1 MPFATRATG
10 MQKPDVEP
18 SGNLCGVIHRKIFS
32 NGLRCKTLA
41 VDSDLNRFDPL
52 CARMTRL
59 EYMDVVRIR
68 QRAGHLVLRIV
79 IACNQVN
86 RYPAI
91 AQLGHLLDEE
101 LTRRV
106 VFPVPVENI
115 ARDEQ
120 KVDFGPDRKIYQV
133 LQRSTRSGPQPFDG
147 G

>member
-32 NGLRCKTLA
+32 DGLRCKTLA
-41 VDSDLNRFDPL
+41 VECDLYRFDPP
-52 CARMTRL
+52 CGRMTRL
-59 EYMDVVRIR
+59 EQMHVVRIR

-79 IACNQVN
+79 IACDQVN

-133 LQRSTRSGPQPFDG
+133 L
-147 G
+147 